1 MTAALCFVWMIAG
14 QNLIA
19 QEKPEKATQ
28 DTVHGKGL
36 VEIVFVIDTTG
47 SMGGLIEAAK
57 SKVWSI
63 VNEVSRSPTR
73 PKVKVGLVA
82 YRDLGDSYVTK
93 ITPISS
99 DLDTIYTTLMN
110 FKAEGGGDTPENV
123 RQALLDGVR
132 KAGWSAKEAHTA
144 QILFLVGDAP
154 PHEDYKNLPSCQ
166 TTAGEAV
173 KKGLIVNAIECGE
186 DPIAKAA
193 WQEIARL
200 GEGQFFA
207 IEQNGGVKEIATPY
221 DSKLSKLSYQI
232 GSSYSAYGRKAYRA
246 SQGGSQMATEFKV
259 RSEASGGAQADR
271 ALNKALNRDAYKD
284 DLVQD
289 VTNGTVNLKSVKK
302 EELPDDLQKLS
313 PEALVNEVSKRAKNR
328 KELTTKILELTQ
340 KRDTF
345 LKEAKKQQGGS
356 KNGFD
361 DVVSQALKKQIARK
375 GVRM

>member
-1 MTAALCFVWMIAG
+1 M
-14 QNLIA
+14 
-19 QEKPEKATQ
+19 
-28 DTVHGKGL
+28 
-36 VEIVFVIDTTG
+36 FVIDTTG

-63 VNEVSRSPTR
+63 VNEVLRSPTR

-82 YRDLGDSYVTK
+82 YRDLGDAYVTK

-132 KAGWSAKEAHTA
+132 NAGWSAREAHTA
-144 QILFLVGDAP
+144 QILFLVGDAPP

-186 DPIAKAA
+186 DPIAKTA

-207 IEQNGGVKEIATPY
+207 IEQNGGVKEIVTPY
-221 DSKLSKLSYQI
+221 DSELSKLSYQI

-289 VTNGTVNLKSVKK
+289 VTNGIIKLKSVKK

-328 KELTTKILELTQ
+328 KELSTKILELTQ

-345 LKEAKKQQGGS
+345 LKEAKKKQGGS

-375 GVRM
+375 GVKM